1 MMTQK
6 QLEAKG
12 VEFTDFM
19 EVDWIETKIYS
30 GPHKKDRKVRRKVEG
45 FAREATI
52 SFGAVK
58 HIVRSKGTDK
68 IEVNNKLLP
77 RCEEIIQG

>member
-1 MMTQK
+1 MTQK

-12 VEFTDFM
+12 VEFTQFM
-19 EVDWIETKIYS
+19 EIEWIETKIY
-30 GPHKKDRKVRRKVEG
+30 KDRKVRMKVQG
-45 FAREATI
+45 LAKEASI
-52 SFGAVK
+52 PFGAVK
-58 HIVRSKGTDK
+58 HIVRCKGTDK